1 LPYSSPSCAHRL
13 SCPSVARRRLG
24 AAGLPGGM
32 PQAHGLAGDAELA
45 GDLSLANTDNEQ
57 LGAAQPAAPQPFR
70 FLCRAANDV

>member
-1 LPYSSPSCAHRL
+1 
-13 SCPSVARRRLG
+13 
-24 AAGLPGGM
+24 M